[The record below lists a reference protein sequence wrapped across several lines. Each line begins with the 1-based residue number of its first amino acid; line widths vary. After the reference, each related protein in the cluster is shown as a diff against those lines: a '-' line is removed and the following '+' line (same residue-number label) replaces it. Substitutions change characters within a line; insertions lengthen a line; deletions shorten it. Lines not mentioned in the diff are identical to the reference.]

1 MEGEA
6 LRVLGLDVGESRI
19 GVAIGDPT
27 GTIASPIAAI
37 QRRNPE
43 KDMKAVVRLVEE
55 HRAKAVVVGL
65 PLSLSGRV
73 GPQAR
78 LVRQFIQALRR
89 ESPVPVHP
97 QDERFST
104 VEAER
109 LLRESGQQPSRNKG
123 LRDSASAAVILQSY
137 LDSLRSS

>member
-1 MEGEA
+1 VEGEA

-27 GTIASPIAAI
+27 GTIASPLAAI
-37 QRRNPE
+37 NRTGPDE
-43 KDMKAVVRLVEE
+43 DTKSVVRLVAD
-55 HRAKAVVVGL
+55 HLAKAVVVGL

-73 GPQAR
+73 GPQAS

-89 ESPVPVHP
+89 ESPVPVHS

-109 LLRESGQQPSRNKG
+109 LLRESGHQPSRNKG
-123 LRDSASAAVILQSY
+123 LRDSASAAVILQAY
-137 LDSLRSS
+137 LDSIRNR